1 MPYPPSPPNL
11 GGTFTATLRHDT
23 YSAVDPTS
31 KKSGCR
37 GKSVLI
43 TGAGKGLG
51 RSIAISYAKAGAS
64 HIAITA
70 RSLHEASAVCAEV
83 VEAAKRAGE
92 HEGPQ
97 TLPLVMDVCDRGSLE
112 FAASTIGDEWG
123 RLDILINNAAY
134 LAPFVAVADGDEE
147 DWWRT
152 WEVNV
157 RGVYWVTKALLPLM
171 LNGGDKTVIN
181 LTSTGALA
189 LTPGASSYQP
199 SKLAVMRFTE
209 YLMVDYIDQGLL
221 SYSVHPATVATKLA
235 RRMPDPIVNAICV
248 DTPELAGDTIA
259 WLTSE
264 RRDWLAGR
272 YVSCNWDMTELSARR
287 DEIVDND
294 LLKLKLAL

>member
-1 MPYPPSPPNL
+1 M

-23 YSAVDPTS
+23 YAAIDPVNTEP
-31 KKSGCR
+31 GCG

-64 HIAITA
+64 YIAITA
-70 RSLHEASAVCAEV
+70 RSLSKASAVCAEA
-83 VEAAKRAGE
+83 VEAAKRAGK
-92 HEGPQ
+92 HEPQ
-97 TLPLVMDVCDRGSLE
+97 TLPLVMDVCDRGSLD
-112 FAASTIGDEWG
+112 ATASTIGDVWG

-134 LAPFVAVADGDEE
+134 LAPFVAVADGDEA
-147 DWWRT
+147 DWWHT

-171 LNGGDKTVIN
+171 LKRGDKTVIN

-189 LTPGASSYQP
+189 LTPGASAYQP
-199 SKLAVMRFTE
+199 SKLTVMRFTE
-209 YLMVDYIDQGLL
+209 YLMVDYVDQGLL
-221 SYSVHPATVATKLA
+221 SYSVHPASVATKLA
-235 RRMPDPIVNAICV
+235 LQMPDPIVNAVCV

-272 YVSCNWDMTELSARR
+272 YVSCNWDMTELFARQV
-287 DEIVDND
+287 EIVEKD